1 MNEFQLAVLAYVSLQ
16 LASLALLPKWW
27 RLAAIPSLM
36 AAPGIFFHDGYMGD
50 VFATMW
56 MIFACA
62 YLVVVWMAVGVVK
75 LIRVTLNRRK
85 SDDAVAPEH
94 RQ

>member
-1 MNEFQLAVLAYVSLQ
+1 MLMSDFQLGVLVYVSLQ
-16 LASLALLPKWW
+16 LGSLALLPKWW
-27 RLAAIPSLM
+27 RLAAVPALI

-62 YLVVVWMAVGVVK
+62 YLVVVWMIVGIVK
-75 LIRVTLNRRK
+75 LIRVILQRRRR
-85 SDDAVAPEH
+85 E
-94 RQ
+94 